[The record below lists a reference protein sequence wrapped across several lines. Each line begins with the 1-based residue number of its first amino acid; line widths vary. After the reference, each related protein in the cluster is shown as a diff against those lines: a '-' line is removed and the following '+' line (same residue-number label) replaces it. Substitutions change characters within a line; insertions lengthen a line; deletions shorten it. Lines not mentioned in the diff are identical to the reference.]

1 MVWLF
6 IMVFVTLSH
15 GCNSQQL
22 SDAQETQETQV
33 ASEKNLPR
41 VTVRVADYEE
51 IQAERSKHHGKVIV
65 LDCWSTSCPPCVKE
79 FPGLVNLKKT
89 FGEKIVCLSLSFDY
103 EGFGQPEDTIPTIE
117 QFLNKVGA
125 QKIINFVSRED
136 ADVLYK
142 KMDLVSVP
150 AIFIWDTQ
158 GNIAKKFDDDMATKE
173 LGRPF
178 TYDDVTAVV
187 SGLVQ

>member
-1 MVWLF
+1 
-6 IMVFVTLSH
+6 
-15 GCNSQQL
+15 
-22 SDAQETQETQV
+22 
-33 ASEKNLPR
+33 
-41 VTVRVADYEE
+41 
-51 IQAERSKHHGKVIV
+51 
-65 LDCWSTSCPPCVKE
+65 
-79 FPGLVNLKKT
+79 
-89 FGEKIVCLSLSFDY
+89 
-103 EGFGQPEDTIPTIE
+103 
-117 QFLNKVGA
+117 GA
-125 QKIINFVSRED
+125 QKILNFVSRED